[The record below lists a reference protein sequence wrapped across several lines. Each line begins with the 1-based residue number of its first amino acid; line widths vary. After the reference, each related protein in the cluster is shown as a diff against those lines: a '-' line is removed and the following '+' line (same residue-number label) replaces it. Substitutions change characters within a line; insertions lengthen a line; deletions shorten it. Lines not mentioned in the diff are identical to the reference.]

1 MQIFCAYTGGA
12 GVGQFHAEDAVN
24 IIAFN
29 GSPRKGG
36 NTQILLQEVLRGAEE
51 RGAAVTVY
59 TLNALDLRPCQNC
72 GGCDDTGRCV
82 IKDDMQAIHA
92 AIRSAD
98 RIIVASPIFF
108 FSVSAQT
115 KIMIDRCQAF
125 WSEKYVLKKPVPP
138 GPAGRKGLL
147 ILVGGMN
154 ADAKNK
160 GFECAE
166 ASVRAFFRT
175 VNVQDH
181 VTLAYAS
188 VDKKG
193 EIKEQPAALKE
204 AYEAGKKLAME

>member
-1 MQIFCAYTGGA
+1 VRVQNS
-12 GVGQFHAEDAVN
+12 AEDRVN

-36 NTQILLQEVLRGAEE
+36 NTQILLEEAMRGAKEQ
-51 RGAAVTVY
+51 GADLTLFD
-59 TLNALDLRPCQNC
+59 LNALKLRPCQNC
-72 GGCDDTGRCV
+72 GGCDDTGHCV
-82 IKDDMQAIHA
+82 IQDDMQAIHS

-125 WSEKYVLKKPVPP
+125 WSEKYVHKKPVPP

-147 ILVGGMN
+147 ILVGGMKR
-154 ADAKNK
+154 DAKNK

-166 ASVRAFFRT
+166 ATARSFFRT
-175 VNVQDH
+175 VNVQEH
-181 VTLAYAS
+181 ATLEYGS

-193 EIKEQPAALKE
+193 EIREDPKALKE
-204 AYEAGKKLAME
+204 AYEAGKALAR